1 MRFVWRIFIIFVLA
15 IFVKSAF
22 FEETSAYISS
32 PEVKPWIQRV
42 EWKIQDLQN
51 AAQDLPASIEITI
64 RRIFNDVKPQIEAKL
79 I

>member
-1 MRFVWRIFIIFVLA
+1 MRFIWRIFIIFVLA
-15 IFVKSAF
+15 ILVKSAF
-22 FEETSAYISS
+22 SKETSAYISS

-42 EWKIQDLQN
+42 EWTIQDLQN